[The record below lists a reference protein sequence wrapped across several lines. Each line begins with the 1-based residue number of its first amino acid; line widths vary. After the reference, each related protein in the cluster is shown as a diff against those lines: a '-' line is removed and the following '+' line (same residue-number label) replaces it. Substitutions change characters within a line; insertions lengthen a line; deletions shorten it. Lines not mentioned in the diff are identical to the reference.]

1 MPILFKT
8 QVERTAKTPIQARR
22 ARVGGLCD
30 FQDTVER
37 VPAGSPKTGRC
48 AAVRERWQKT
58 SEQDEM
64 AAGKAACSKCGNTPK
79 RAKSRDFGRRGEKAG
94 QSRGVVRAPRRS
106 HLPAVRAVSGIYEGV
121 PNTAKNSPRAL
132 QNEKGPP
139 FQGKRRGSNKIY
151 EVNTKMVKGKEKFA
165 LWITPEC
172 KQLVDD
178 CYADDQCQ
186 SRSEYIEKAILF
198 YTGFLYAEKA
208 DRYLPKV
215 LQQILSGTLDR
226 FAERIGW
233 QLFKL
238 AVEQNVNNHI
248 LASDTDIDARSYQ
261 KMRGL
266 SMDEV
271 KRTNGRIDFEDAL
284 LSERGV

>member
-1 MPILFKT
+1 
-8 QVERTAKTPIQARR
+8 
-22 ARVGGLCD
+22 
-30 FQDTVER
+30 
-37 VPAGSPKTGRC
+37 
-48 AAVRERWQKT
+48 
-58 SEQDEM
+58 
-64 AAGKAACSKCGNTPK
+64 
-79 RAKSRDFGRRGEKAG
+79 
-94 QSRGVVRAPRRS
+94 
-106 HLPAVRAVSGIYEGV
+106 
-121 PNTAKNSPRAL
+121 
-132 QNEKGPP
+132 
-139 FQGKRRGSNKIY
+139 
-151 EVNTKMVKGKEKFA
+151 MVKGKTKFA

-208 DRYLPKV
+208 YRYLPKA
-215 LQQILSGTLDR
+215 LQQIFSGTLDR
-226 FAERIGW
+226 FAERIGR

-266 SMDEV
+266 SMEEV
-271 KRTNGRIDFEDAL
+271 KRTNGKIDFEDVL